1 VCPIGIDIREGPN
14 FACINCGLCVDA
26 CDSVMSKL
34 GRRRGLID
42 YESWDNI
49 ERGHRAEPRVS
60 RLVRPKTVGL
70 TAVCLVL
77 TAAIVFSFMT
87 RTSASLS
94 VQHDRDP
101 LAVRL
106 SDGSVRNAYTVK
118 LLNKSSATHAYTLS
132 VSGVDARMAII
143 GNESLAPIEVPAEG
157 SEAVRVTLTAVN
169 PREAELVFTA
179 RDESGTT
186 ILSAKD
192 RFVER

>member
-26 CDSVMSKL
+26 CDGVMSKL
-34 GRRRGLID
+34 GRPRGLID

-49 ERGHRAEPRVS
+49 ERGRRAEPLVA

-70 TAVCLVL
+70 TAACLVL
-77 TAAIVFSFMT
+77 AAAIVLSFMA
-87 RTSASLS
+87 RTSATLS
-94 VQHDRDP
+94 IQHDRDP

-106 SDGSVRNAYTVK
+106 SDGSVGNAYTVK
-118 LLNKSSATHAYTLS
+118 LLNKSSVAHAYTLS
-132 VSGVDARMAII
+132 VSGVDARMTII
-143 GNESLAPIEVPAEG
+143 GNERLAPIEVPADG
-157 SEAVRVTLTAVN
+157 SEAVRVTLTAMS

-179 RDESGTT
+179 RDESTT